1 MLRISQLKLPVT
13 HTEEDLKKKIVHTLM
28 CRTEEVQS
36 YEIIKQSLD
45 ARKKPELFYVYTV
58 DVKAD
63 NEKQL
68 LKMLTRKKRAGNV
81 QLHEAMPYIFPAG
94 GNEKLKSRPVV
105 VGCGPAGLF
114 CAYFLAE
121 YGYRPVLLEQG
132 APVEERQKDVEEFW
146 KTGVLKPDS
155 NVQFGEGGAGT
166 FSDGKLNTLIKDPV
180 GRNRKVLEI
189 FVENGAPKDILY
201 VNKPHIGTDIL
212 RTVIRNM
219 REKILA
225 WGGEI
230 HFHTQMTELLFTEDT
245 KRIRGIIYEDL
256 LKKEKEEIQTET
268 LVLAPGHSARETF
281 AMLFGKKVPMEAKSF
296 AVGVRAEHP
305 QELINHSQYGD
316 AKASLPAAAY
326 KLTAKLPDGRGV
338 YSFCMCPGGYVVNAS
353 SEPGRLA
360 VNGMSYSG
368 RDGKN
373 ANSAIIVAVTPADYG
388 SDHPLAG
395 IEFQRGLEQ
404 RAYELCD
411 GKLPVQRYGDFREKV
426 TGEHPAETDGVQRSG
441 PEALEPQCKG
451 AYEWA
456 DLTGILPAECNRAF
470 VEGMDSFDRQIHGF
484 ASPGTILTGV
494 ESRTSSPVRIERDEE
509 LQSAIRGCYPCGEG
523 AGYAGGITSAAM
535 DGIRVA
541 EQIASQFAPLQR

>member
-13 HTEEDLKKKIVHTLM
+13 HTEEDLKKKIEHTLM

-212 RTVIRNM
+212 QTVIRNM
-219 REKILA
+219 RERILV

-230 HFHTQMTELLFTEDT
+230 HFHTQMTEILFTEDT
-245 KRIRGIIYEDL
+245 RRIRGIIYEDL

-353 SEPGRLA
+353 SEEGYLA
-360 VNGMSYSG
+360 VNGMSYHA
-368 RDGKN
+368 RDSRN
-373 ANSAIIVAVTPADYG
+373 ANSAIVVTVTPEDFE

-395 IEFQRGLEQ
+395 IAFQRELEKA
-404 RAYELCD
+404 AYEA
-411 GKLPVQRYGDFREKV
+411 GKGKIPVQRYGDFYRSV
-426 TGEHPAETDGVQRSG
+426 TGKEKEKTDAEVWYQGH
-441 PEALEPQCKG
+441 EPCMKG
-451 AYEWA
+451 AYEET
-456 DLTGILPAECNRAF
+456 DLAGIFPAKIGSAL
-470 VEGMDSFDRQIHGF
+470 VDGMEDFNKKIRGF
-484 ASPGTILTGV
+484 SHPLSILSGV
-494 ESRTSSPVRIERDEE
+494 ESRTSSPVRIVRDNHSLESVIGG
-509 LQSAIRGCYPCGEG
+509 LYPCGEG
-523 AGYAGGITSAAM
+523 AGYAGGITSAAA
-535 DGIRVA
+535 DGIKIA
-541 EQIASQFAPLQR
+541 EKIRQKYAPFL

>member
-28 CRTEEVQS
+28 CRTEAVQS

-121 YGYRPVLLEQG
+121 YGYQPVLLEQG

-219 REKILA
+219 REKILV

-230 HFHTQMTELLFTEDT
+230 HFHTQMTEVLFTENT
-245 KRIRGIIYEDL
+245 RRIRGIIYEDL

-353 SEPGRLA
+353 SEEGYLA
-360 VNGMSYSG
+360 VNGMSYHA
-368 RDGKN
+368 RDSHN
-373 ANSAIIVAVTPADYG
+373 ANSAIVVTVTPDDFE

-395 IEFQRGLEQ
+395 ITFQRELEKA
-404 RAYELCD
+404 AYKA
-411 GKLPVQRYGDFREKV
+411 GKGKIPVQRYGDFYRSV
-426 TGEHPAETDGVQRSG
+426 TGKEKEKTEAEVWYQGH
-441 PEALEPQCKG
+441 EPCMKG
-451 AYEWA
+451 AYEET
-456 DLTGILPAECNRAF
+456 DLAGIFPAKISSAL
-470 VEGMDSFDRQIHGF
+470 VEGMEDFNKKIRGF
-484 ASPGTILTGV
+484 SHPLSILSGV
-494 ESRTSSPVRIERDEE
+494 ESRTSSPVRIVRDNHSLESVIGG
-509 LQSAIRGCYPCGEG
+509 LYPCGEG
-523 AGYAGGITSAAM
+523 AGYAGGITSAAA
-535 DGIRVA
+535 DGIKIA
-541 EQIASQFAPLQR
+541 EKIRQKYAPFL

>member
-1 MLRISQLKLPVT
+1 MIRINQIKLPID
-13 HTEEDLKKKIVHTLM
+13 HKEAALEKKIKKALHN
-28 CRTEEVQS
+28 TE
-36 YEIIKQSLD
+36 YKQYKIVKRSID
-45 ARKKPELFYVYTV
+45 ARKKEELSYVYAV
-58 DVKAD
+58 DVTLGKGQE
-63 NEKQL
+63 EKF
-68 LKMLTRKKRAGNV
+68 LKKNKNRNIMAVKEKKF
-81 QLHEAMPYIFPAG
+81 EFPE
-94 GNEKLKSRPVV
+94 NQREFKYPPVV
-105 VGCGPAGLF
+105 IGMGPAGLF
-114 CAYFLAE
+114 AALMLARA
-121 YGYRPVLLEQG
+121 GLHPIVL
-132 APVEERQKDVEEFW
+132 ERGKDVTNRMKDVEHFW
-146 KTGVLKPDS
+146 ESGELNPES

-219 REKILA
+219 REKILV

-230 HFHTQMTELLFTEDT
+230 HFHTQMTEVLFTENT
-245 KRIRGIIYEDL
+245 RRIRGIIYEDL

-353 SEPGRLA
+353 SEEGYLA

-373 ANSAIIVAVTPADYG
+373 ANSAIIVAVTPDDFAGKD
-388 SDHPLAG
+388 PLAG
-395 IEFQRGLEQ
+395 VRFQEMLEERAFAIGKGRIPQQLFGDYCSNRASVSYGAFESATKGACVLGNLRGL
-404 RAYELCD
+404 
-411 GKLPVQRYGDFREKV
+411 LPQ
-426 TGEHPAETDGVQRSG
+426 
-441 PEALEPQCKG
+441 ALE
-451 AYEWA
+451 ESF
-456 DLTGILPAECNRAF
+456 I
-470 VEGMDSFDRQIHGF
+470 EGMHAFSRRIPAFDRED
-484 ASPGTILTGV
+484 AILSGV
-494 ESRTSSPVRIERDEE
+494 ESRTSSPVRLVRDPK
-509 LQSAIRGCYPCGEG
+509 LLVAAGGIYPCGEG
-523 AGYAGGITSAAM
+523 AGYAGGIMSAAM
-535 DGIRVA
+535 DGLKVA
-541 EQIASQFAPLQR
+541 EVIMRDMEEQRG

>member
-28 CRTEEVQS
+28 CRTEAVQS

-68 LKMLTRKKRAGNV
+68 LKMLTRKKSAGNV
-81 QLHEAMPYIFPAG
+81 QLHEAMPYVFPAG

-121 YGYRPVLLEQG
+121 YGYQPVLLEQG

-219 REKILA
+219 REKILV

-230 HFHTQMTELLFTEDT
+230 HFHTQMTEVLFTENT
-245 KRIRGIIYEDL
+245 RRIRGIIYEDL

-353 SEPGRLA
+353 SEEGRLA
-360 VNGMSYSG
+360 VNGMSYQA
-368 RDGKN
+368 RDSKN
-373 ANSAIIVAVTPADYG
+373 ANSALIVTVSPEDFPEEG
-388 SDHPLAG
+388 VLGG
-395 IEFQRGLEQ
+395 ITFQRNLEK
-404 RAYELCD
+404 AAWEL
-411 GKLPVQRYGDFREKV
+411 GKGRIPVQLFEDFKEHRKSTEF
-426 TGEHPAETDGVQRSG
+426 GEVV
-441 PEALEPQCKG
+441 PQMKG
-451 AYEWA
+451 AYVLA
-456 DLTGILPAECNRAF
+456 DVRSILPKEIGDSIEEGVTAF
-470 VEGMDSFDRQIHGF
+470 GRKIKGFDRPDALLSGI
-484 ASPGTILTGV
+484 
-494 ESRTSSPVRIERDEE
+494 ESRTSSPVRIVRDR
-509 LQSAIRGCYPCGEG
+509 QGCANIEGIYPCGEG

-535 DGIRVA
+535 DGIKTA
-541 EQIASQFAPLQR
+541 EFICEKFKNF